1 MCMNIHVCVYI
12 CVWVRVYMC
21 VSMCVYVH
29 VGIYL
34 CVSRYYAY
42 ACTQIA
48 VYVCVCLSA
57 CVHRMTVDDD
67 LVSFSISLLMC
78 STLKEVYGGRDR
90 GGL

>member
-1 MCMNIHVCVYI
+1 
-12 CVWVRVYMC
+12 MC
-21 VSMCVYVH
+21 VSMCIYAH

-57 CVHRMTVDDD
+57 CVYCMCKTVDDD

-78 STLKEVYGGRDR
+78 SALKEV
-90 GGL
+90 